1 MFYVWKIIDFF
12 QLNDVIPL
20 QFSFVVGLTIYI
32 RYRQI
37 IHVTDHHEVL
47 KELVDNINR
56 RSLYFGLISC
66 YGISIVANFQET
78 NVRLM
83 HYVGAFSA

>member
-1 MFYVWKIIDFF
+1 M
-12 QLNDVIPL
+12 
-20 QFSFVVGLTIYI
+20 QFLFLVGLTIYV

-47 KELVDNINR
+47 RELTEKLNK
-56 RSLYFGLISC
+56 RSLWIGLVSC

-78 NVRLM
+78 NVRPM

>member
-1 MFYVWKIIDFF
+1 M
-12 QLNDVIPL
+12 
-20 QFSFVVGLTIYI
+20 GLTIYI

-37 IHVTDHHEVL
+37 AHVTDHHEAL
-47 KELVDNINR
+47 KELVDKINKR
-56 RSLYFGLISC
+56 GLYIGLISC